1 MRVAGPDA
9 TIGFTVTLS
18 AVSPAPVTVDY
29 ATADGTA
36 TAGADYTAARGTLTF
51 AAGKT
56 TQTIAVAVLDDAH
69 DEGEETMTLT
79 LSRPAGAVLADAEAT
94 GTIANRDPLL
104 RALLARFGRTAAV
117 HVVEHVEAR
126 LQAPR
131 APGVEG
137 RVAGRDLRPG
147 MARDV
152 ALEVL
157 RQLGGTAG
165 ANGAGV
171 GVHDPR
177 GGVPTAGLGSLDTP
191 GLAGGARMA
200 APGPLGAGA
209 DGVTGQGLL
218 RMGLGGG
225 NLLTGSAVALTRQ
238 TRGGLLSF
246 WSRGAHSSFSG
257 REGALSLGGDV
268 RTTMVGADYAT
279 GPLVAGLS
287 LAHSRGLGEYAG
299 VAGGHVASSVTGLY
313 PWLGYQATDRLT
325 VWGVAGYGAGGL
337 LLTPEAG
344 PALESGLSM
353 KMAAAGT
360 RGELIAGGAGGF
372 ALAVKADALWVGTAT
387 DGVDGLTGRL
397 AATAATVTRFRTGL
411 EGSRGYTLAG
421 RLSLTP
427 SVEVGLR
434 HDGGDAETGAGL
446 DLGTGLIVSDA
457 ATGLAVD
464 VRVRTLL
471 VHQAA
476 GFAERGVAL
485 SLSYTPTPSTPLGLT
500 AKVAPSWGGQA
511 TSGAEALWG
520 RETMTGLAHASV
532 AAGARLEG
540 EVGYGLSVGSRFVGT
555 PRVGVST
562 SEYGRDYRL
571 GYRLGMLNRQSLD
584 FELGVEAQRREHPR
598 QGEASTGA
606 LGRAT
611 VRW

>member
-1 MRVAGPDA
+1 
-9 TIGFTVTLS
+9 
-18 AVSPAPVTVDY
+18 
-29 ATADGTA
+29 
-36 TAGADYTAARGTLTF
+36 
-51 AAGKT
+51 
-56 TQTIAVAVLDDAH
+56 
-69 DEGEETMTLT
+69 
-79 LSRPAGAVLADAEAT
+79 
-94 GTIANRDPLL
+94 
-104 RALLARFGRTAAV
+104 
-117 HVVEHVEAR
+117 
-126 LQAPR
+126 
-131 APGVEG
+131 
-137 RVAGRDLRPG
+137 
-147 MARDV
+147 
-152 ALEVL
+152 
-157 RQLGGTAG
+157 
-165 ANGAGV
+165 
-171 GVHDPR
+171 
-177 GGVPTAGLGSLDTP
+177 
-191 GLAGGARMA
+191 MA

-411 EGSRGYTLAG
+411 EGSRGYHARWPAVADAKRRGGPAARRRRRRDRGRPGPRHRPHRVGRGNRARGGCAGADAAGASGRRVRRAG
-421 RLSLTP
+421 RGAVAQLHP
-427 SVEVGLR
+427 
-434 HDGGDAETGAGL
+434 DAVDAAGL
-446 DLGTGLIVSDA
+446 DGEGGAVVGRPGHERRRGAVGPGDDDGPGARQRRRGRPPGGRGRLRAVGRQPLRGDA
-457 ATGLAVD
+457 AC
-464 VRVRTLL
+464 
-471 VHQAA
+471 
-476 GFAERGVAL
+476 
-485 SLSYTPTPSTPLGLT
+485 
-500 AKVAPSWGGQA
+500 
-511 TSGAEALWG
+511 G
-520 RETMTGLAHASV
+520 RQH
-532 AAGARLEG
+532 
-540 EVGYGLSVGSRFVGT
+540 VGSTAGT
-555 PRVGVST
+555 TGSAT
-562 SEYGRDYRL
+562 
-571 GYRLGMLNRQSLD
+571 
-584 FELGVEAQRREHPR
+584 
-598 QGEASTGA
+598 ASGC
-606 LGRAT
+606 
-611 VRW
+611 